1 MGFEDFM
8 DLEYKEIIYDTETTM
23 LDSKLITYAGEPI
36 VVDGTTITLPTG
48 SEYKYDP
55 LTNGFIATDYGLTIM
70 PSKNSQKIERRPSM
84 ETTELKINDKYSKY
98 TIKCHDASDLS
109 EQFILKTLAIMKSDL
124 TAMYN
129 RSIDIGTMESIEC
142 IMTPTIKN
150 VIINAYRKSNMF
162 GKKIPFI
169 ACFDEYGE
177 RLPDKITI
185 EGVEG
190 ITVKIVDPK
199 KYGDNYLSFEIIVSK
214 DFELPF

>member
-169 ACFDEYGE
+169 ACFNEYGE

-199 KYGDNYLSFEIIVSK
+199 KYGDNYLSFETIVSK
-214 DFELPF
+214 NFELPF

>member
-8 DLEYKEIIYDTETTM
+8 ELEYKEIIYDTETTM

-199 KYGDNYLSFEIIVSK
+199 KYGDNYLSFETIVSK
-214 DFELPF
+214 NFELPF

>member
-1 MGFEDFM
+1 MEFKDFM
-8 DLEYKEIIYDTETTM
+8 DLKYKEMIYGTDITT
-23 LDSKLITYAGEPI
+23 LDSKLTTYADDLI

-48 SEYKYDP
+48 SEYEYDP
-55 LTNGFIATDYGLTIM
+55 FTGGFVATGYSLTMT
-70 PSKNSQKIERRPSM
+70 PSKNSQEIERRPSM
-84 ETTELKINDKYSKY
+84 ETTKLKINDKYSKY

-129 RSIDIGTMESIEC
+129 NSIDIGTMESIEC

-150 VIINAYRKSNMF
+150 AIINAYRKSNMF

-199 KYGDNYLSFEIIVSK
+199 KYGDNYLSLEIIVSK

>member
-199 KYGDNYLSFEIIVSK
+199 KYGDNYLSFETIVSK
-214 DFELPF
+214 NFELPF